1 MKRFVVPLP
10 VIPQLARLIWCAVG
24 VGLIFCVS
32 ETSCSAGVFQDGS
45 DNPQRSDSR
54 QGTGDGSETKSTPF
68 VLTPANEKSPTGL
81 VVRAVRQKDPQTPDE
96 LTRAVENLINVS
108 AWADAK
114 VYLERLAKAAMS
126 DGELYALYK
135 SRGAEFF
142 YVLHSIDELAPDSQR
157 FAKRVFGA
165 ARNYS
170 TSEARIQKLV
180 TTLADPN
187 INVRSAA
194 FRKIKLVG
202 PKAYAAM
209 LEVFGDRSRSKL
221 WPGVRGAVRRLS
233 ADATDLLIVGATCGN
248 RQIEVESYFGLANL
262 NTEKAIDLIGFL
274 FLAPQTPD
282 NVKTFA
288 ETRLKSYFD
297 GTVDRAALIAD
308 LSTKAHQNLR
318 ARQKSVST
326 SAQVNVWQYDTENNK
341 FQFQPVS
348 LDIAGRIEAARVARL
363 LAEIEPQNQ
372 SNRKLFLLTGIES
385 AKKQVGPDDVLDS
398 QAVLKE
404 LGNPSAAELN
414 ELLTES
420 LQKNIT
426 VASIGICELLKEL
439 GDASVLQTGNQRLSS
454 SPLVQCVLS
463 GERYLQFAAL
473 DAIAGLDPTSPYPG
487 SSYVLDLAAFLSQ
500 TRGRQRALVGHYAS
514 PDSRTFEGI
523 VAATGAQ
530 VETARNGFEFYN
542 MAISNPD
549 WNLLL
554 LTDNLLRP
562 KFGQVIQQL
571 RADWRT
577 KYLPIGVVVSNER
590 NRQIVHRLAQT
601 DPLTI
606 VFELNFDTQIVNS
619 QLASFDGLSTS
630 WELTD
635 SSRVIHAAV
644 ASQWLEKLASDSQRY
659 GFYNLQKHED
669 TIYRMLYI
677 NGKAEQ
683 ASKMA
688 AQLGTARAQRE
699 LLNFANQNGLN
710 LSDRQS
716 AVQGFTAAVKDFGL
730 LLTSQEIRQ
739 QYLQRESSAVAT
751 AEVQAIF
758 NDLIATIESSSGAQ

>member
-1 MKRFVVPLP
+1 MKRFVVPIQA
-10 VIPQLARLIWCAVG
+10 IPQLAGLFWCAVG
-24 VGLIFCVS
+24 VGLVFCAS
-32 ETSCSAGVFQDGS
+32 EISCSAAIVQDRS
-45 DNPQRSDSR
+45 DNRQGADNR
-54 QGTGDGSETKSTPF
+54 QGTEDGFETKSTPF

-81 VVRAVRQKDPQTPDE
+81 VVRAVRQQDPQTPGE
-96 LTRAVENLINVS
+96 LTRAVESLINVS

-114 VYLERLAKAAMS
+114 VYLQRLAEAVMS
-126 DGELYALYK
+126 DRELYMLYK

-142 YVLHSIDELAPDSQR
+142 YVLHSIDEMAPESQR
-157 FAKRVFGA
+157 FAKRVLNA

-170 TSEARIQKLV
+170 TSEVRIQKLV
-180 TTLADPN
+180 TTLADPD
-187 INVRSAA
+187 INVRSGA

-209 LEVFGDRSRSKL
+209 LEVFGDQSRSEL

-262 NTEKAIDLIGFL
+262 NTEKAIDLISYL
-274 FLAPQTPD
+274 FLAPQTPG

-288 ETRLKSYFD
+288 ETRLKRYFD
-297 GTVDRAALIAD
+297 GTIDRAALIAD
-308 LSTKAHQNLR
+308 LNAKAHQNLR
-318 ARQKSVST
+318 ARQKSIRT
-326 SAQVNVWQYDTENNK
+326 NAQVNVWQYDSKNNK

-363 LAEIEPQNQ
+363 LAEIEPQNLR
-372 SNRKLFLLTGIES
+372 NRKLFLLTGIES
-385 AKKQVGPDDVLDS
+385 AKKQVGPDGILDS

-404 LGNPSAAELN
+404 LGNPSASELN
-414 ELLTES
+414 DLLTES

-439 GDASVLQTGNQRLSS
+439 GDASVLQTGNQGLRS
-454 SPLVQCVLS
+454 SPLVRCVLS

-487 SSYVLDLAAFLSQ
+487 SSHVLQLAAFLSQ
-500 TRGRQRALVGHYAS
+500 TRGRQRVLVGHYAS
-514 PDSRTFEGI
+514 ADSRTFEGT
-523 VAATGAQ
+523 VAATGTQ
-530 VETARNGFEFYN
+530 VEIARNGLEFYN
-542 MAISNPD
+542 MAIGNPD

-554 LTDNLLRP
+554 VTDNMLRP
-562 KFGQVIQQL
+562 KFSHVVQQL

-577 KYLPIGVVVSNER
+577 RFLPIGVVVSNER
-590 NRQIVHRLAQT
+590 NRQIVQRLAQA
-601 DPLTI
+601 DPLTK
-606 VFELNFDTQIVNS
+606 VFELNFDAQNVNS

-644 ASQWLEKLASDSQRY
+644 ASRWLGKLAADSQRY

-677 NGKAEQ
+677 DGKADQ
-683 ASKMA
+683 ASRMA
-688 AQLGTARAQRE
+688 AQMGTARAQRE
-699 LLNFANQNGLN
+699 LLNFANQSGLS

-716 AVQGFTAAVKDFGL
+716 AVQGFTTAVKGFGL

-739 QYLQRESSAVAT
+739 QYLQRESSTVSP

-758 NDLIATIESSSGAQ
+758 NDLIATIESASSAQ